1 MNTTPMHEPETTAM
15 VDVVG
20 VGLNSVDTLIR
31 LPHFPKFDSKVEVIS
46 TEVLPG
52 GQVATATVACQRW
65 GLRTRYV
72 GKIGD
77 DFAGQIQRDGLQRE
91 GLETHLIEVPNCSSQ
106 VAFIL
111 VDQHS
116 GERTVLWKRDAR
128 LDLLPGELRPEWIT
142 RARLLHLDGH
152 PSAPAALAARWAREA
167 GVMVTADL
175 DNIYPGVEA
184 LLEHVDFLMSSRDFP
199 ERLIGIADP
208 IESLPVIA
216 RRFGCRVAGVTLGA
230 HGALAWDGERFHYN
244 PAFRV
249 DAVDTTGAGDIFHAG
264 FAYCLLE
271 GRTLA
276 DALEFSC
283 AAAALNCAAFG
294 ARGGIRAVSEITTLM
309 REGARHPQAYD
320 PAELRRQSGQ
330 AGAIGRERR
339 RP

>member
-1 MNTTPMHEPETTAM
+1 M

-31 LPHFPKFDSKVEVIS
+31 LPHFPRFDSKVEVIS
-46 TEVLPG
+46 SEVLPG

-77 DFAGQIQRDGLQRE
+77 DFAGQVQRDGLKRE

-111 VDQHS
+111 VDQCS

-128 LDLLPGELRPEWIT
+128 LDLLPDELRPEWIT

-152 PSAPAALAARWAREA
+152 PSPPAALAARWAREA

-184 LLEHVDFLMSSRDFP
+184 LLEHVDFLISSREFP
-199 ERLIGIADP
+199 ERLIGVVDP
-208 IESLPVIA
+208 IESLPEIA
-216 RRFGCRVAGVTLGA
+216 RRFGCRVTGVTLGVQ
-230 HGALAWDGERFHYN
+230 GALAWDGERFHYS

-264 FAYCLLE
+264 FAYCLLG

-294 ARGGIRAVSEITTLM
+294 ARGGIRPVSEITTLM
-309 REGARHPQAYD
+309 REGARHPAAYD
-320 PAELRRQSGQ
+320 QDELRHKSEQ
-330 AGAIGRERR
+330 AAASGRERR
-339 RP
+339 CL